1 MEDKNRL
8 QILNDFA
15 PNILIEAGA
24 GSGKTTI
31 LVNRILNQIKN
42 TEISLDKMVA
52 ITFTEKAAI
61 GLQERF
67 QENLF
72 KAHTQA
78 EGEQKEKLKRAIEDM
93 DKIHIS
99 TIHSFCSS
107 MLKEMPFEAG
117 LSLDFTIVRDDQDAV
132 FKKGIFAQFCENDQ
146 TAFDPE
152 ISEIKLRMG
161 EVAINPDS
169 LADTFCAIC
178 EKDGIS
184 WIYDQNSLEKDPQDF
199 FLKARQIIKQ
209 VCEVL
214 NKQDDPAIGFT
225 EIELKR
231 GGILTDDET
240 PVIKDET
247 RSVYK
252 WFTQNEQAKPASDCM
267 EMLGKLDAKMNICA
281 GRNDKSKNFNPDF
294 LNIGKGVNNRLKKD
308 YQLDQVC
315 GELKEDYSRYRHALC
330 MRFLIGAINY
340 FNAEKKKEKKLTDKD
355 LLVLARDMIK
365 QSETARQFFSH
376 KYTCFY
382 IDEFQDTDPIQTEL
396 IFYLACR
403 ETTLPENWE
412 DCQLKDGT
420 LCMVGDPKQ
429 SIFAFTGADIKL
441 YNRVKEKMQQDSNC
455 RVYGLQRNYRSN
467 RQICD
472 WVENSYSKKLSG
484 FGFPDQT
491 EAGSSQAI
499 FEGMTTL
506 TPACVADHQT
516 LKGLYRYQLGEG
528 TKDELIE
535 RDAPYIAELIAGLI
549 ANQAQISRYDTATQ
563 TTATRAVTPG
573 DFMIITW
580 FTTAMPRYINALK
593 EKGIPVSVAGKIET
607 KALEEVNNLV
617 LLLSYLDDYRNSY
630 RLAVVLE
637 KLFACHLE
645 ADQRFTYHQFIW
657 NEAEIKALADIR
669 IKESLLEIRKLL
681 MLIGQVPP
689 MVVVETVVND
699 FKTIMANK
707 NYDIIT
713 LNSAMGNVEQL
724 LEVVRAE
731 PYSTF
736 SDIVA
741 RLQSLTEN
749 TLDREMSITDLIEE
763 DGEYNAVRIMNLH
776 KAKGLEGNVILLA
789 DPSTGVSGFND
800 TMLFIEEDGI
810 KKGFV
815 IPKDKYGSYIG
826 KPDGWNEA
834 KAISDALKREEH
846 LRLLY
851 VASTRAKEALIVASG
866 DRIDSW
872 GRVARNTAWKELEPL
887 IGCPQ
892 ETKLICDGM
901 LDYPGVAENIINHEK
916 DQPKHWG
923 IVDTHSEF
931 IKHQS
936 AFESCCEEAQK
947 PVAGHINPSKFLN
960 HLASNCDE
968 DPEPLSE
975 KESVN
980 KPLRGNLYGI
990 IIHKLFQ
997 LLVDGRYSKFSDL
1010 SEAER
1015 ERIIK
1020 KSILAGLESEPLTK
1034 KQCVLLKID
1043 RPIEGGPFI
1052 EQLSAVYDALHEDLQ
1067 LKTENL
1073 CQDQEFWNRIY
1084 QADAVYTELPF
1095 QLRVQPETAS
1105 QLVDLLN
1112 FAEVENP
1119 KPLYLRGIIDLVI
1132 VKGNDYTII
1141 DYKSNARGEQEDL
1154 DRFKQNLA
1162 AIYKPQLDLYA
1173 LALKEMVGEVDVEAR
1188 IYSLYN

>member
-1 MEDKNRL
+1 MEDKNRS
-8 QILNDFA
+8 QILNDFT

-42 TEISLDKMVA
+42 TEITLDKMVA

-117 LSLDFTIVRDDQDAV
+117 LSLDFTIVRDDEDAV
-132 FKKGIFAQFCENDQ
+132 FKKGLFAQFCENDQ

-152 ISEIKLRMG
+152 ISEIKSRMG
-161 EVAINPDS
+161 EVGINPDI
-169 LADTFCAIC
+169 LEDTFYSIC
-178 EKDGIS
+178 EKDGIT
-184 WIYDQNSLEKDPQDF
+184 WVYDQDSLAKDPQDF
-199 FLKARQIIKQ
+199 FLKARQILKQ

-231 GGILTDDET
+231 GGTLTDDET
-240 PVIKDET
+240 PVIKDNT

-252 WFTQNEQAKPASDCM
+252 WFTQNEKAKPSSDYM
-267 EMLGKLDAKMNICA
+267 EMLEKLDEKLIVCA
-281 GRNDKSKNFNPDF
+281 GKNDKNKNFNPDL
-294 LNIGKGVNNRLKKD
+294 LNIGKSVNNRLKKD
-308 YQLDQVC
+308 YQLDQIC
-315 GELKEDYSRYRHALC
+315 AELKEDYSRYRHALC
-330 MRFLIGAINY
+330 MRFLIGAFNY
-340 FNAEKKKEKKLTDKD
+340 FNAEKKKEKKLTYKD

-365 QSETARQFFSH
+365 QSEIARQFFSH

-467 RQICD
+467 KQICD

-491 EAGSSQAI
+491 EDGTSQAI

-506 TPACVADHQT
+506 TPECIADHQT
-516 LKGLYRYQLGEG
+516 LKGVYRYQLGEG

-549 ANQAQISRYDTATQ
+549 ANQAQISRYDTATK
-563 TTATRAVTPG
+563 TTSTRAVTPG

-580 FTTAMPRYINALK
+580 FTTSMPRYINALK
-593 EKGIPVSVAGKIET
+593 EKGIPVSVEGKIET

-630 RLAVVLE
+630 RLALVIE

-645 ADQRFTYHQFIW
+645 ADQRFIYHHIIW
-657 NEAEIKALADIR
+657 NEEEIQALADIR
-669 IKESLLEIRKLL
+669 IKESLLKIRKLL

-707 NYDIIT
+707 EYDIIN

-789 DPSTGVSGFND
+789 DPSTGVSGFPD
-800 TMLFIEEDGI
+800 TMLFIEDDGI
-810 KKGFV
+810 KKGFI

-834 KAISDALKREEH
+834 KAISDALKREEQ

-866 DRIDSW
+866 GRVDSR

-887 IGCPQ
+887 IACPQ
-892 ETKLICDGM
+892 ETKQICDGM

-916 DQPKHWG
+916 DQLKHWG
-923 IVDTHSEF
+923 IVDIHSEF
-931 IKHQS
+931 IKHQLDFN
-936 AFESCCEEAQK
+936 ARCEEAQK

-975 KESVN
+975 QESVN

-997 LLVDGRYSKFSDL
+997 LLVDGRYSKIADL
-1010 SEAER
+1010 SEAEL
-1015 ERIIK
+1015 EMIMK
-1020 KSILAGLESEPLTK
+1020 KSILEGMGSEQLTK
-1034 KQCVLLKID
+1034 KQCDLLKID
-1043 RPIEGGPFI
+1043 SSLELAPFI
-1052 EQLSAVYDALHEDLQ
+1052 EQLSAVYDALHEDLR
-1067 LKTENL
+1067 LKAENL
-1073 CQDQEFWNRIY
+1073 CQDQEFWNRID

-1095 QLRVQPETAS
+1095 QLQVKSEKAS
-1105 QLVDLLN
+1105 ELVNLLN
-1112 FAEVENP
+1112 LAEVVKI
-1119 KPLYLRGIIDLVI
+1119 KPLYMRGIIDLVI
-1132 VKGNDYTII
+1132 VKDNDYTII
-1141 DYKSNARGEQEDL
+1141 DYKTNARGEMEDL
-1154 DRFKQNLA
+1154 GIFKQNLE
-1162 AIYKPQLDLYA
+1162 AIYKPQLDLYE
-1173 LALKEMVGEVDVEAR
+1173 LALKEMVGEKNVDTR